1 MFKINDYIMYG
12 TVGVCQVIDITKETL
27 MNNIEKEYYVLSPV
41 YSKYPK
47 KTVIKI
53 PVDNKKISMRT
64 LLSKDDVNS
73 IINSIPKT
81 ETLWIDND
89 RQRNDEFKTML
100 RSGNCDDLIV
110 LIRSIYLDKKKR
122 KLDGKKACKGDDEIM
137 QTAEKL
143 INEEFAVIL
152 DIRPEEVKSYIKSH
166 IPQ

>member
-1 MFKINDYIMYG
+1 
-12 TVGVCQVIDITKETL
+12 
-27 MNNIEKEYYVLSPV
+27 
-41 YSKYPK
+41 
-47 KTVIKI
+47 
-53 PVDNKKISMRT
+53 MRT
-64 LLSKDDVNS
+64 LLSKEDVNS
-73 IINSIPKT
+73 IINSIPET

-166 IPQ
+166 IHQ

>member
-64 LLSKDDVNS
+64 LLSKEDVNS
-73 IINSIPKT
+73 IINSIPDT

-110 LIRSIYLDKKKR
+110 
-122 KLDGKKACKGDDEIM
+122 
-137 QTAEKL
+137 
-143 INEEFAVIL
+143 
-152 DIRPEEVKSYIKSH
+152 
-166 IPQ
+166 